1 MITQESSRKAFLLY
15 FIVLFLAVF
24 VALTLIQFLGL
35 DYLPYN
41 SLAAGAVAAL
51 TSAALKGLRRHLSKL
66 FCQSL
71 LTEM

>member
-15 FIVLFLAVF
+15 FIVLFLGVF

-41 SLAAGAVAAL
+41 SLAAGVVAAL
-51 TSAALKGLRRHLSKL
+51 TSATLKGLRKHFLNYSVSR
-66 FCQSL
+66 C
-71 LTEM
+71 

>member
-1 MITQESSRKAFLLY
+1 
-15 FIVLFLAVF
+15 VLFLAVF

-51 TSAALKGLRRHLSKL
+51 TSATLKL